1 MNISIIG
8 TGYVGL
14 VSGTCFSEMGN
25 HVWCIDID
33 KKKIDGLKDGKLPIY
48 EPGLGEMVLRNHRN
62 GRLDFTTDYAEA
74 IPSSDICFIA
84 VGTPPGEDGS
94 ADIRYVLAAAEDIAK
109 YMNGYTIVV
118 DKSTVPVGT
127 SEKVRAA
134 VRRVLDSRGDS
145 LGIEFDVVSNPEFL
159 KEGVAVND
167 FMRPDRVVIGCDNAR
182 AEAIMRQLYGQF
194 TLNEHPVICTDIKS
208 AEITKYAANA
218 MLATRISF
226 MNEIA
231 LLCDKVGGDVRAVR
245 RGIGT
250 DSRIGMSFLHAS
262 CGYGGSCFPK
272 DVKELVA
279 VGKRNGLGMR
289 IAEAVEAV
297 NDAQKSVIPDRIVA
311 KYGEDLHGKTFA
323 LWGLSFKPETDD
335 MREAPSITV
344 VTELTKR
351 GAKIRAYDPQ
361 AYEMAGHYLA
371 HIPADS
377 ITYEPDMW
385 GALDGADALILVT
398 EWKQFRSP
406 DFAKIKGLL
415 KHPVIYD
422 GRNQYDPKQMR
433 DEGIELHCIGRGLV

>member
-1 MNISIIG
+1 MNISIVG

-33 KKKIDGLKDGKLPIY
+33 QKKIDSLKAGKIPIY
-48 EPGLGEMVLRNHRN
+48 EPGLEAMVLRNHKD
-62 GRLDFTTDYAEA
+62 GRLEFTTDYAEA
-74 IPSSDICFIA
+74 VPSSDICFIA

-94 ADIRYVLAAAEDIAK
+94 ADTRYVLAAAESIARH
-109 YMNGYTIVV
+109 MAGYTIVV

-134 VRRVLDSRGDS
+134 VRRVLDGRADAQ
-145 LGIEFDVVSNPEFL
+145 GIEFDVVSNPEFL

-167 FMRPDRVVIGCDNAR
+167 FMRPDRVVIGADNAR
-182 AEAIMRQLYGQF
+182 AEAVMRQLYEQF
-194 TLNEHPVICTDIKS
+194 TLNEHPIICTDIKS
-208 AEITKYAANA
+208 AEIIKYAANA

-231 LLCDKVGGDVRAVR
+231 KLCDKVGGDVRAVR
-245 RGIGT
+245 QGIGT

-272 DVKELVA
+272 DVKELIS
-279 VGKRNGLGMR
+279 VGRRNGIQMR
-289 IAEAVEAV
+289 IATAVEDV
-297 NDAQKSVIPDRIVA
+297 NNDQKRVLPERIVA
-311 KYGEDLHGKTFA
+311 KYGEDLHGRTFA

-344 VTELTKR
+344 VEELTKR
-351 GAKIRAYDPQ
+351 GARIKSYDPE
-361 AYEMAGHYLA
+361 AYEMAKHYLA
-371 HIPADS
+371 HIPEGA
-377 ITYEPDMW
+377 ITYEKDMW
-385 GALDGADALILVT
+385 SALDGADALILVT

-406 DFAKIKGLL
+406 DFAKIKSLL
-415 KHPVIYD
+415 REPVIYD
-422 GRNQYDPKQMR
+422 GRNQYDPKQMK
-433 DEGIELHCIGRGLV
+433 EKGIELHCIGRGLV

>member
-33 KKKIDGLKDGKLPIY
+33 QNKIENLKNGKIPIY
-48 EPGLGEMVLRNHRN
+48 EPGLEEMVLRNHQN
-62 GRLDFTTDYAEA
+62 GRLDFTTDYAQA
-74 IPSSDICFIA
+74 VPSSDICFIA

-94 ADIRYVLAAAEDIAK
+94 ADTRYVLAAAESIAK
-109 YMNGYTIVV
+109 HMSGYTIVV

-134 VRRVLDSRGDS
+134 IRRVLDERTDS

-159 KEGVAVND
+159 KEGVAIND
-167 FMRPDRVVIGCDNAR
+167 FMKPDRVVIGTDNAR
-182 AEAIMRQLYGQF
+182 AEAIMRQLYEQF
-194 TLNEHPVICTDIKS
+194 TMNEHPIICTDIKS
-208 AEITKYAANA
+208 AEIIKYAANA

-272 DVKELVA
+272 DVKELVS
-279 VGKRNGLGMR
+279 VGKRNGIEMK
-289 IAEAVEAV
+289 IASAVEDV
-297 NDAQKSVIPDRIVA
+297 NNRQKFLISDRVVA
-311 KYGEDLHGKTFA
+311 KNGEDLSGKTFA

-351 GAKIRAYDPQ
+351 GAKIKAYDPE
-361 AYEMAGHYLA
+361 AYEMAKRYLA
-371 HIPADS
+371 YIPAGAIS
-377 ITYEPDMW
+377 YEPDMW
-385 GALDGADALILVT
+385 SALNGADALILVT

-406 DFAKIKGLL
+406 DFGKVKGLL
-415 KHPVIYD
+415 KEPVIFD
-422 GRNQYDPKQMR
+422 GRNQYEPKQMKA
-433 DEGIELHCIGRGLV
+433 EGVELHCIGRGLV

>member
-1 MNISIIG
+1 MNISIVG

-33 KKKIDGLKDGKLPIY
+33 QNKIDNLKKGIIPIY
-48 EPGLGEMVLRNHRN
+48 EPGLEEMVLRNYKD
-62 GRLDFTTDYAEA
+62 GRLDFTTDYSEA

-94 ADIRYVLAAAEDIAK
+94 ADIRYVLEAAKRIAEN
-109 YMNGYTIVV
+109 MCGYTIVV

-127 SEKVRAA
+127 SEKVKSAIKS
-134 VRRVLDSRGDS
+134 VLKKRNDCVG
-145 LGIEFDVVSNPEFL
+145 LEFDVVSNPEFL

-167 FMRPDRVVIGCDNAR
+167 FMRPDRVVIGCENAR
-182 AEAIMRQLYGQF
+182 SEAIMKQLYEQF
-194 TLNEHPVICTDIKS
+194 TLNEHPIICTDIKS

-231 LLCDKVGGDVRAVR
+231 NLCDKVGGDVRAVR
-245 RGIGT
+245 QGIGT

-272 DVKELVA
+272 DVKELIA
-279 VGKRNGLGMR
+279 VGKRNNIEMQ
-289 IAEAVEAV
+289 IAKAVEDV
-297 NDAQKSVIPDRIVA
+297 NNNQKLILPQRIID
-311 KYGEDLHGKTFA
+311 KFGDDLSDKTFA

-335 MREAPSITV
+335 MREAPSITLV
-344 VTELTKR
+344 SELTKH
-351 GAKIRAYDPQ
+351 GAKIKAYDPQ
-361 AYEMAGHYLA
+361 AYEMAKHYLA
-371 HIPADS
+371 QVPENMIS
-377 ITYEPDMW
+377 YEDDMW
-385 GALDGADALILVT
+385 SALTGADALILVT

-406 DFAKIKGLL
+406 DFSKIKALL
-415 KHPVIYD
+415 KNPIIYD
-422 GRNQYDPKQMR
+422 GRNQYDPRLMKR
-433 DEGIELHCIGRGLV
+433 EGIELHCIGRGLI

>member
-1 MNISIIG
+1 MNISIVG

-33 KKKIDGLKDGKLPIY
+33 QKKIDDLKDGKIPIY
-48 EPGLGEMVLRNHRN
+48 EPGLEEMVLRNHKD
-62 GRLDFTTDYAEA
+62 GRLDFTNDYAQA

-94 ADIRYVLAAAEDIAK
+94 ADTRSVLAAAESIAK
-109 YMNGYTIVV
+109 HMVGYTIVV

-127 SEKVRAA
+127 AEKVRAA
-134 VRRVLDSRGDS
+134 IQKVLDGRTDS
-145 LGIEFDVVSNPEFL
+145 QGIEFDVVSNPEFL

-182 AEAIMRQLYGQF
+182 AEAVMRQLYEQF
-194 TLNEHPVICTDIKS
+194 TLNEHPIICTDIKS

-231 LLCDKVGGDVRAVR
+231 RLCDTVGGDVRAVR
-245 RGIGT
+245 QGIGT
-250 DSRIGMSFLHAS
+250 DSRIGMAFLHAS

-272 DVKELVA
+272 DVKELVS
-279 VGKRNGLGMR
+279 VGKRNGLEMK
-289 IAEAVEAV
+289 IAEAVEEV
-297 NDAQKSVIPDRIVA
+297 NERQKFIISDRIVA
-311 KYGEDLHGKTFA
+311 KYGENLHGKTFA

-335 MREAPSITV
+335 MREAPAITV
-344 VTELTKR
+344 VMELTKR
-351 GAKIRAYDPQ
+351 GAKIKSYDPQ
-361 AYEMAGHYLA
+361 AYGMAKHYLA
-371 HIPADS
+371 HIPEGA
-377 ITYEPDMW
+377 ITYEADMW
-385 GALDGADALILVT
+385 SALDGADALILVT

-406 DFAKIKGLL
+406 DFDRIKRLL
-415 KHPVIYD
+415 KSPVIYD
-422 GRNQYDPKQMR
+422 GRNQYDPKQMKA
-433 DEGIELHCIGRGLV
+433 EGIELHCIGRGLV

>member
-33 KKKIDGLKDGKLPIY
+33 QKKIDNLKNGKIPIY
-48 EPGLGEMVLRNHRN
+48 EPGLEEMVLRNHKE

-74 IPSSDICFIA
+74 VPSSDICFIA

-94 ADIRYVLAAAEDIAK
+94 ADTRYVLAAAESIAK
-109 YMNGYTIVV
+109 HMCGYTIVV

-134 VRRVLDSRGDS
+134 IQKVLASRTDSQ
-145 LGIEFDVVSNPEFL
+145 GIEFDVVSNPEFL

-182 AEAIMRQLYGQF
+182 SEAIMKQLYEQF
-194 TLNEHPVICTDIKS
+194 TLNEHPIICTDIKS

-231 LLCDKVGGDVRAVR
+231 KLCDKVGGDVRAVR
-245 RGIGT
+245 QGIGT

-272 DVKELVA
+272 DVKELIS
-279 VGKRNGLGMR
+279 VGKRNGIEMR
-289 IAEAVEAV
+289 IATAVEDV
-297 NDAQKSVIPDRIVA
+297 NNDQKHILPNRIIE
-311 KYGEDLHGKTFA
+311 KYGEDLSGKTFA
-323 LWGLSFKPETDD
+323 LWGLAFKPETDD
-335 MREAPSITV
+335 MREAPAITIV
-344 VTELTKR
+344 NELTKR
-351 GAKIRAYDPQ
+351 GAKIKAYDPQ
-361 AYEMAGHYLA
+361 AYEMAKHYLA
-371 HIPADS
+371 DVPKYAIS
-377 ITYEPDMW
+377 YEDDMW
-385 GALDGADALILVT
+385 AALNGADALILVT

-406 DFAKIKGLL
+406 DFSKIKALL
-415 KHPVIYD
+415 KSPVIYD
-422 GRNQYDPKQMR
+422 GRNQYDPKTMKA
-433 DEGIELHCIGRGLV
+433 EGIELHCIGRGLV

>member
-33 KKKIDGLKDGKLPIY
+33 QKKIENLKNGKIPIY
-48 EPGLGEMVLRNHRN
+48 EPGLEEMVLRNHKN
-62 GRLDFTTDYAEA
+62 GRLDFTTDYAQA

-94 ADIRYVLAAAEDIAK
+94 ADTRYVLAAAESIAK
-109 YMNGYTIVV
+109 HMVGYTIIV

-127 SEKVRAA
+127 SEKVREAA
-134 VRRVLDSRGDS
+134 QNVLKKRTDAQ
-145 LGIEFDVVSNPEFL
+145 GIEFDVVSNPEFL
-159 KEGVAVND
+159 KEGVAVNY
-167 FMRPDRVVIGCDNAR
+167 FMRPDRVVIGTDNDR
-182 AEAIMRQLYGQF
+182 AQAMMKQLYEQF
-194 TLNEHPVICTDIKS
+194 TLNEHPIICTDIKS

-231 LLCDKVGGDVRAVR
+231 RLCDKVGGDVRAVR

-272 DVKELVA
+272 DVKELVS
-279 VGKRNGLGMR
+279 VGKRNGIEMK
-289 IAEAVEAV
+289 IAEAVEDV
-297 NDAQKSVIPDRIVA
+297 NNSQKRILSDRVVA
-311 KYGEDLHGKTFA
+311 KYGEDLTGRTFA

-335 MREAPSITV
+335 MREAPAITV

-351 GAKIRAYDPQ
+351 GAKIKAYDPE
-361 AYEMAGHYLA
+361 AYEMAKHYLA
-371 HIPADS
+371 HIPTDAIS
-377 ITYEPDMW
+377 YEPDMW
-385 GALDGADALILVT
+385 TALDGADALILVT

-406 DFAKIKGLL
+406 DFAKIKNLL
-415 KHPVIYD
+415 KAPVIYD
-422 GRNQYDPKQMR
+422 GRNQYEPKQMKE
-433 DEGIELHCIGRGLV
+433 EGIELHCIGRGLV

>member
-33 KKKIDGLKDGKLPIY
+33 QKKIDNLKNGKIPIY
-48 EPGLGEMVLRNHRN
+48 EPGLEEMVLRNHKD

-94 ADIRYVLAAAEDIAK
+94 ADTRYVLAAAESIAK
-109 YMNGYTIVV
+109 HMCGYTIVV

-134 VRRVLDSRGDS
+134 IQKVLDSRTDS
-145 LGIEFDVVSNPEFL
+145 QGLEFDVVSNPEFL

-182 AEAIMRQLYGQF
+182 SEAIMKQLYEQF
-194 TLNEHPVICTDIKS
+194 TLNEHPIICTDIKS

-231 LLCDKVGGDVRAVR
+231 RLCDKVGGDVRAVR
-245 RGIGT
+245 QGIGT

-272 DVKELVA
+272 DVKELVS
-279 VGKRNGLGMR
+279 VGKRNGIQMR
-289 IAEAVEAV
+289 IATAVEDV
-297 NDAQKSVIPDRIVA
+297 NNDQKYVIPNRIVE
-311 KYGEDLHGKTFA
+311 KYGEDLKGKTFA
-323 LWGLSFKPETDD
+323 LWGLAFKPETDD
-335 MREAPSITV
+335 MREAPAITV

-351 GAKIRAYDPQ
+351 GAKIKAYDPQ
-361 AYEMAGHYLA
+361 AYEMAKHYLA
-371 HIPADS
+371 DIPSDAIS
-377 ITYEPDMW
+377 YEPDMW
-385 GALDGADALILVT
+385 SALNGADALILVT

-406 DFAKIKGLL
+406 DFSKVKALL
-415 KHPVIYD
+415 KAPVIYD
-422 GRNQYDPKQMR
+422 GRNQYDPKAMKR
-433 DEGIELHCIGRGLV
+433 EGIELHCIGRGLV